1 MAVEKMEMLNVVAPI
16 AAMDEIAKEIVLSN
30 NVHMVNALHEI
41 NESNFTI
48 RVQEENLEELVD
60 ICLIRPYGGEMEDR
74 GTPEDIKK
82 LLDFFKIEPYIKE
95 KYLSADYEE
104 NVIRDKIHAIYA
116 AAAPL
121 QEKIKGAEEQLQ
133 SLADFKEHIK
143 FMKDVDVNLD
153 ELNDL
158 KFFIYKIGILSKEN
172 RLKLKRNY
180 ENVSAVVLHIGSNNV
195 GEVYLV
201 ISPTELERETNRI
214 LRSLNFQEIDMPKEF
229 AGKPLDV
236 MLSIDRQMDVIS
248 LELKALYKKTAGLR
262 KEYEEDIMLA
272 YSRLRL
278 KEEMMKVKKETACT
292 NEFFYLAGWVPQREK
307 ENIRARL
314 EQFGEKVILLFKD
327 TAEVQKYMIP
337 PTKLKNSPFMRP
349 FEELVNMY
357 GIPSYHE
364 LDPTAFLGITY
375 MLMFG
380 IMFGDV
386 GQGAVLWIMGYL
398 LKQWKGQGI
407 YGSILNRLGLS
418 SMAFGF
424 LYGSI
429 FGDEHLLPALLIRP
443 IEHIDLVLQ
452 GSVAIGIL
460 LILIS
465 FGYNIINGIRQR
477 NLQEGLF
484 GRNGLSG
491 LLFFIILLLMVGNR
505 IAETPLI
512 HSGLAGGLLILFGIL
527 IIAKEPLTN
536 LLLNKRPLIHESA
549 SSYMIESGFDIF
561 ETLLSMLSNTVSFIR
576 IGAFALNHVGLF
588 IAFQTMARMMQHAAG
603 KFFILLLGNVIIICL
618 EGLIVFIQGLR
629 LEYYE
634 LFSKYYQGEGT
645 AFHPVKLDYE

>member
-16 AAMDEIAKEIVLSN
+16 TAMDEIAKEIVLSN

-60 ICLIRPYGGEMEDR
+60 ICLIRPYGGEPED
-74 GTPEDIKK
+74 TDTTKDIKK
-82 LLDFFKIEPYIKE
+82 LLDFFKMEPHIKE
-95 KYLSADYEE
+95 KYLSGDYKDQLIAE
-104 NVIRDKIHAIYA
+104 KIHAVYA
-116 AAAPL
+116 AVTPV
-121 QEKIKGAEEQLQ
+121 QEKIKELEAQLQ
-133 SLADFKEHIK
+133 SLEDFKEHIK
-143 FMKDVDVNLD
+143 FMKDLDVNLD

-158 KFFIYKIGILSKEN
+158 KFFAYKIGILSKEN

-214 LRSLNFQEIDMPKEF
+214 LRSLNFQEIDMPKAF
-229 AGKPLDV
+229 AGKPIDV
-236 MLSIDRQMDVIS
+236 MLSIDRQMDMID
-248 LELKALYKKTAGLR
+248 LELKALYRKAEILK
-262 KEYEEDIMLA
+262 KEYEEDILLA

-307 ENIRARL
+307 ESIRARL
-314 EQFGEKVILLFKD
+314 EQFGERVILLFKD
-327 TAEVQKYMIP
+327 TTEVQKYMIP
-337 PTKLKNSPFMRP
+337 PTKLKNNPLMKP
-349 FEELVNMY
+349 FEALVNMY

-386 GQGAVLWIMGYL
+386 GQGAVLWIMGCL
-398 LKQWKGQGI
+398 LKRWKGQDV
-407 YGSILNRLGLS
+407 YGGILNRLGLS
-418 SMAFGF
+418 SMVFGF

-443 IEHIDLVLQ
+443 IEHIDLILE

-477 NLQEGLF
+477 NVQDGLL
-484 GRNGLSG
+484 GRNGAAG
-491 LLFFIILLLMVGNR
+491 LLFFIVLLLMIGNKLVDGM
-505 IAETPLI
+505 LI
-512 HSGLAGGLLILFGIL
+512 SNGFAIGLLVLFGGL
-527 IIAKEPLTN
+527 IIAQEPLAN
-536 LLLNKRPLIHESA
+536 LMLNRRPLIHESP

-588 IAFQTMARMMQHAAG
+588 IAFQTMARMMEHAAG
-603 KFFILLLGNVIIICL
+603 KFLILLLGNVIIICL

-634 LFSKYYQGEGT
+634 LFSKYYQGEGV
-645 AFHPVKLDYE
+645 AFQPVRLDYD